1 MIWGTMKRFSL
12 ICILAL
18 MFLFTACGD
27 DSSSSVGGGGSGDK
41 GSEYDADAGTL
52 KDLRDG
58 QTYATVTIGG
68 RVWMAE
74 NLNYETETS
83 VVFPEYNGKSH
94 EKYGRLY
101 AWEDAIDACP
111 RDWRLPGED
120 DWNDLVAAVGDSA
133 TAGTKLKAARDWDK
147 DKKDYVVGTDDY
159 GFAALPAAVSHVNT
173 NGVRSFSN
181 NGAFFWTAT
190 EKNDARAL
198 MFVMHYEKEAV
209 ESGAF
214 PKDTWLSVRCIK
226 D

>member
-1 MIWGTMKRFSL
+1 MKRFSL

-120 DWNDLVAAVGDSA
+120 DWNDLIASVGDSA

-147 DKKDYVVGTDDY
+147 DRGYVIGTDDY
-159 GFAALPAAVSHVNT
+159 GFAALPAGVSHVNG
-173 NGVRSFSN
+173 NNVRIFIN

-190 EKNDARAL
+190 EHESGRAIR
-198 MFVMHYEKEAV
+198 FVMHYEKEVV
-209 ESGAF
+209 ESSRSN
-214 PKDTWLSVRCIK
+214 KDKWLSVRCIK

>member
-18 MFLFTACGD
+18 MFLFTACGA

-58 QTYATVTIGG
+58 QAYATVTIGG

-101 AWEDAIDACP
+101 AWEDAMDACP

-120 DWNDLVAAVGDSA
+120 DWNDLIASVGDSA

-147 DKKDYVVGTDDY
+147 DRGYVIGTDDY
-159 GFAALPAAVSHVNT
+159 GFAALPAGVSHVNG
-173 NGVRSFSN
+173 NNVRIFIN

-190 EKNDARAL
+190 EHESGRAIR
-198 MFVMHYEKEAV
+198 FVMHYEKEVV
-209 ESGAF
+209 ESSRSN
-214 PKDTWLSVRCIK
+214 KDKWLSVRCIK

>member
-1 MIWGTMKRFSL
+1 MNNCVKKYFIHALLFVVLVL
-12 ICILAL
+12 I
-18 MFLFTACGD
+18 TACGD

-58 QTYATVTIGG
+58 QKYKTVQIGDQ
-68 RVWMAE
+68 VWMAE

-101 AWEDAIDACP
+101 AWEDAMDACP

-120 DWNDLVAAVGDSA
+120 DWNDLIASVGDSA

-147 DKKDYVVGTDDY
+147 DRGYVIGTDDY
-159 GFAALPAAVSHVNT
+159 GFAALPAGVSHVNG
-173 NGVRSFSN
+173 NNVRIFIN

-190 EKNDARAL
+190 EHESGRAIR
-198 MFVMHYEKEAV
+198 FVMHYEKEVV
-209 ESGAF
+209 ESSRSN
-214 PKDTWLSVRCIK
+214 KDKWLSVRCIK

>member
-1 MIWGTMKRFSL
+1 MKRFSL

-159 GFAALPAAVSHVNT
+159 GFAALPAAVSHVNG
-173 NGVRSFSN
+173 NNVRIFIN

-190 EKNDARAL
+190 EHESGRAIR
-198 MFVMHYEKEAV
+198 FVMHYEKEVV
-209 ESGAF
+209 ESSRSN
-214 PKDTWLSVRCIK
+214 KDKWLSVRCIK

>member
-1 MIWGTMKRFSL
+1 MKRYSL
-12 ICILAL
+12 ICVLAI
-18 MFLFTACGD
+18 FLVACGD
-27 DSSSSVGGGGSGDK
+27 DGDDFVTPGNGNG

-52 KDLRDG
+52 HDLRDG

-101 AWEDAIDACP
+101 AWEDAKKACP
-111 RDWRLPGED
+111 SDWRLPGED

-159 GFAALPAAVSHVNT
+159 GFAALPAAVS
-173 NGVRSFSN
+173 
-181 NGAFFWTAT
+181 FWTAT

-198 MFVMHYEKEAV
+198 MFVMHYEKESV

>member
-18 MFLFTACGD
+18 TFLFVACGD

-41 GSEYDADAGTL
+41 GSEYDADAGTV

-83 VVFPEYNGKSH
+83 VVFPEYDGKSH

-111 RDWRLPGED
+111 RGWRLPSEG

-147 DKKDYVVGTDDY
+147 DKKDYVVGTDDF

-190 EKNDARAL
+190 EKNDAKAL
-198 MFVMHYEKEAV
+198 MFVMHYEKESV

-214 PKDTWLSVRCIK
+214 PKDTWLSVRCIM

>member
-1 MIWGTMKRFSL
+1 MKRFSL

-27 DSSSSVGGGGSGDK
+27 DSSSSVGGGGSGGK

-101 AWEDAIDACP
+101 AWEDAMDACP

>member
-1 MIWGTMKRFSL
+1 MKRFSL

-27 DSSSSVGGGGSGDK
+27 DSSSSVGGGGSGDN

-198 MFVMHYEKEAV
+198 MFVMHYEKESV

>member
-1 MIWGTMKRFSL
+1 MKRFSL

-27 DSSSSVGGGGSGDK
+27 NSSSSVGGGGSGDK

-101 AWEDAIDACP
+101 AWEDAKKACP
-111 RDWRLPGED
+111 SDWRLPGED

>member
-1 MIWGTMKRFSL
+1 MKRFWFGAL
-12 ICILAL
+12 VCLATL
-18 MFLFTACGD
+18 VACGD
-27 DSSSSVGGGGSGDK
+27 DSSSSSFAGGDGSGDKGNK

-52 KDLRDG
+52 RDSRDG
-58 QTYATVTIGG
+58 QTYKTVKIGG
-68 RVWMAE
+68 QVWMAE
-74 NLNYETETS
+74 NLNYETSTS
-83 VVFPEYNGKSH
+83 FLVPEYNDKPRD
-94 EKYGRLY
+94 KYGLLY
-101 AWEDAIDACP
+101 TWDDAMTACP
-111 RDWRLPGED
+111 SGWNLPGED
-120 DWNDLVAAVGDSA
+120 DWNALIEFAGDSA
-133 TAGTKLKAARDWDK
+133 TAGTKLKAARDWDQ

-159 GFAALPAAVSHVNT
+159 GFAALPAGVSHVNG

-198 MFVMHYEKEAV
+198 MFVMHYEKESV

>member
-1 MIWGTMKRFSL
+1 MKRFSL

-18 MFLFTACGD
+18 TFLFAACGD

-41 GSEYDADAGTL
+41 GSEYDADAGTV

-83 VVFPEYNGKSH
+83 VVFPEYDGKSH

-101 AWEDAIDACP
+101 AWEDAMDACP
-111 RDWRLPGED
+111 RDWRLPGEG

-147 DKKDYVVGTDDY
+147 DKKDYVVGMDDF

-190 EKNDARAL
+190 EKNDAKAL
-198 MFVMHYEKEAV
+198 MFVMHYEKESV

>member
-1 MIWGTMKRFSL
+1 MKRFSL

-18 MFLFTACGD
+18 TFLFAACGD

-41 GSEYDADAGTL
+41 GSEYDADAGTV

-58 QTYATVTIGG
+58 QTYATVNIGG

-111 RDWRLPGED
+111 SDWRLPGED

-147 DKKDYVVGTDDY
+147 DKKDYVVGTDDF
-159 GFAALPAAVSHVNT
+159 GFAALPAAVSHVNG

-190 EKNDARAL
+190 EKNDAKAL
-198 MFVMHYEKEAV
+198 MFVMHYEKESV